1 MLITNIGQLVTPQGI
16 RPLRGHAMR
25 KLTVIQSAYIQ
36 IEQGKIVR
44 IGPMKEAPHAKNV
57 FDAQG
62 GVAIPGLVDPH
73 THAVF
78 YGTREGEFL
87 ARCQGEKY
95 GKGILT
101 SVERVREAS
110 EDQIYEFSKK
120 FLLEMMRLG
129 TTTIEIKSGYGLD
142 TESELKL
149 LRVIQRLREALTPAT
164 PPLSRSDGR
173 GVGGEGLEIV
183 PTFCGAHAVPAGVEK
198 SRYIREIIEE
208 MLPRV
213 QREALAEFGDVF
225 CEQGF
230 FSIDESREMLRAC
243 RVAGLGLKI
252 HADEL
257 SPLGGAELA
266 GELQALSA
274 DHLLHI
280 SDRGIAAMKE
290 AGVVAVLLP
299 GTAFSLNAAYAPARK
314 MIEAGLAVA
323 LGTDFNPGTCLIYSM
338 FFMMALAVLKM
349 KMTVEE
355 ALTAATL
362 NAAAAVR
369 RAEKLGSLEP
379 GKRADLV
386 ILDLENYKQIP
397 YFIGH
402 EGRFVRAVIC
412 AGRVGAN

>member
-1 MLITNIGQLVTPQGI
+1 MLVTNIGQLVTPTGTEA
-16 RPLRGHAMR
+16 LSGHAMR
-25 KLTVIQSAYIQ
+25 ALAVLEDVYLRIEQSAI
-36 IEQGKIVR
+36 KSV
-44 IGPMKEAPHAKNV
+44 GPMHELARKSTEKTL
-57 FDAQG
+57 DAEG
-62 GVAIPGLVDPH
+62 GVVIPGLVDPH

-129 TTTIEIKSGYGLD
+129 TTTVEIKSGYGLD

-149 LRVIQRLREALTPAT
+149 LRVIQRLREAL
-164 PPLSRSDGR
+164 SRSDGR

-183 PTFCGAHAVPAGVEK
+183 PTFCGAHAVPTGAEK
-198 SRYIREIIEE
+198 SQYIREIIEE

-213 QREALAEFGDVF
+213 QQEELAEFGDVF

-230 FSIDESREMLRAC
+230 FSLDESREILSAC
-243 RVAGLGLKI
+243 RKAGMGVKI

-266 GELQALSA
+266 AELGAVSA

-280 SDRGIAAMKE
+280 TPKGIQAMKHAE
-290 AGVVAVLLP
+290 VVAVLLP
-299 GTAFSLNAAYAPARK
+299 GTAFSLNAEYAPARK
-314 MIEAGLAVA
+314 MIDEGLAVA
-323 LGTDFNPGTCLIYSM
+323 LGTDFNPGTCQMYSM
-338 FFMMALAVLKM
+338 FFMIALAVLKM
-349 KMTVEE
+349 KVTVEE

-362 NAAAAVR
+362 NAAAALR
-369 RAEKLGSLEP
+369 RAHLTGSLEP
-379 GKRADLV
+379 RKRADLV
-386 ILDLENYKQIP
+386 VLDLENYRQIP
-397 YFIGH
+397 YFMGH
-402 EGRFVRAVIC
+402 ETRFVQAVISR
-412 AGRVGAN
+412 GEVVYERSQN

>member
-1 MLITNIGQLVTPQGI
+1 MVIINIGQLVTPTGTQALSG
-16 RPLRGHAMR
+16 RAMR
-25 KLTVIQSAYIQ
+25 RLTVVHDAYLKIENGIIAQ
-36 IEQGKIVR
+36 IGSMRELENFTIS
-44 IGPMKEAPHAKNV
+44 EAL
-57 FDAQG
+57 DAQG
-62 GVAIPGLVDPH
+62 GVVIPGLVDPH

-78 YGTREGEFL
+78 YGTREDEFL

-101 SVERVREAS
+101 SVEKVRKAS
-110 EDQIYEFSKK
+110 EAQIYEFSRS
-120 FLLEMMRLG
+120 LLQAMVRLG
-129 TTTIEIKSGYGLD
+129 TTMVEIKSGYGLD
-142 TESELKL
+142 TQNELKL
-149 LRVIQRLREALTPAT
+149 LRVIQSLQETMPI
-164 PPLSRSDGR
+164 
-173 GVGGEGLEIV
+173 EIV

-198 SRYIREIIEE
+198 SQYIREIIVE

-213 QREALAEFGDVF
+213 RDHNLAEFGDVF

-230 FSIDESREMLRAC
+230 FELDESRTILQAC
-243 RVAGLGLKI
+243 QKAGLALKI

-266 GELQALSA
+266 AELGAVSA

-280 SDRGIAAMKE
+280 SERGMEALKR

-299 GTAFSLNAAYAPARK
+299 GTAFSLNAEYAPARR
-314 MIEAGLAVA
+314 MIDSGLAVA

-338 FFMMALAVLKM
+338 FFMIALAVLKM

-369 RAEKLGSLEP
+369 RAHITGGLEP

-402 EGRFVRAVIC
+402 EGRFVHTVI
-412 AGRVGAN
+412 AQGRPIYERDQARH